1 MSSAS
6 DFRARNFRGDKSLKW
21 TPSGTDSAV
30 CSFIWKVSI
39 PLSPI
44 GRNIVN
50 GYLPLHMAG
59 LMYSITGARSSSPK
73 ASCATIPSLF
83 STPMLHPHPQI
94 THLTRMR
101 WSANGIHLMRGEI
114 PWRLMLLSKL
124 VPRTEVRR
132 GLPWREAR
140 IVEMAESMLA
150 LKPGAVLIG
159 QDKDDYTW
167 STFSRVK
174 RYGDT

>member
-1 MSSAS
+1 
-6 DFRARNFRGDKSLKW
+6 
-21 TPSGTDSAV
+21 
-30 CSFIWKVSI
+30 
-39 PLSPI
+39 
-44 GRNIVN
+44 
-50 GYLPLHMAG
+50 
-59 LMYSITGARSSSPK
+59 
-73 ASCATIPSLF
+73 
-83 STPMLHPHPQI
+83 
-94 THLTRMR
+94 
-101 WSANGIHLMRGEI
+101 MRGEI